1 MAEFVALDFETAD
14 YGADSACAIAL
25 VRVRN
30 DTIIKRTYSLIRPPR
45 SYFRF
50 THIHGLRWSDVADQP
65 TFAELWPSIVDEFA
79 DVDFVAAH
87 NASFDKGVLAACC
100 AAAGLVMP
108 DVRFECTVK
117 LAKKTWGLKRAN
129 LAAVSEFLNIPL
141 VHHQALSDAEA
152 CARIV
157 IAANQAGA

>member
-1 MAEFVALDFETAD
+1 
-14 YGADSACAIAL
+14 
-25 VRVRN
+25 
-30 DTIIKRTYSLIRPPR
+30 
-45 SYFRF
+45 
-50 THIHGLRWSDVADQP
+50 
-65 TFAELWPSIVDEFA
+65 
-79 DVDFVAAH
+79 
-87 NASFDKGVLAACC
+87 
-100 AAAGLVMP
+100 MP